1 MPRDVEFFA
10 DRNLGV
16 NTFPRLLRENGVVV
30 HLHQDYFPPAADD
43 VDWMPE
49 VARRGW
55 PIISPDIRIA
65 RDRLEV
71 EAIMTSGAAV
81 FCLSGGHC
89 TAEDKARNFLRC
101 LPEILAVLERTA
113 RPFIAKVYQPNRDD
127 REDTRTRRVE
137 VKLTIAQ
144 WEKRRGKGSRG

>member
-1 MPRDVEFFA
+1 VEFFA

-16 NTFPRLLRENGVVV
+16 NTFPRLLREHGVVV

-49 VARRGW
+49 VAGRGW

-65 RDRLEV
+65 RDKLEV

-137 VKLTIAQ
+137 VKLTIAE
-144 WEKRRGKGSRG
+144 WEHRRGKGNRG

>member
-1 MPRDVEFFA
+1 MEFFA

-16 NTFPRLLRENGVVV
+16 NTFPRLLREHGLVV
-30 HLHQDYFPPAADD
+30 HLHQDYFSPAADD
-43 VDWMPE
+43 VAWMPD

-81 FCLSGGHC
+81 FCLSGWHC
-89 TAEDKARNFLRC
+89 TSEEKARNFLRC
-101 LPEILAVLERTA
+101 LPEILTVLERTA

-127 REDTRTRRVE
+127 RGDTRTRRVE
-137 VKLTIAQ
+137 VKLTLAD
-144 WEKRRGKGSRG
+144 WGHRRRKGGRG